1 MKRLT
6 GKAEPTADQVEKW
19 TPDKVIPDLLS
30 VKGKVMT
37 KPVPLDEFDVKC
49 CLLKVK
55 NIVAEEPSLLEVQ
68 APQKIVGDIL
78 RLF

>member
-1 MKRLT
+1 MPGKGKRQSIKFELT
-6 GKAEPTADQVEKW
+6 AQVMAE
-19 TPDKVIPDLLS
+19 LLS

-37 KPVPLDEFDVKC
+37 KPVPLDENDVKC